1 MSIVNAIVNGVNF
14 NVNVDMKYAKPKVN
28 DGRKSIKIYNKENKM
43 LYLQAP
49 LMLTWGVNEFQE
61 KDKDGVVVEG
71 GRLSYDMALQ
81 FPSSDY
87 MSPQVAKFLQN
98 MKDFEEKVKQDAF
111 ANCKEWLGLP
121 NSIKQVTDAFFTPV
135 LKYPKDK
142 VTQEV
147 DYERS
152 PTMKIKIPYWDGFK
166 GFEIYDDKQNQLF
179 PSNTVDSP
187 VELIVKG
194 CQVATIL
201 QCGGIWVGNK
211 TYGVTWKLFQAVVK
225 PRESLAGKCHILL
238 TADEKETLEN
248 SKDTED
254 DEEEVKPMQ
263 VVKTVEE
270 KAQVVDSDDEDAPKE
285 EVVDVP
291 EPEEEKKV
299 EVEDKP
305 KPKKVVKKKAAVK

>member
-1 MSIVNAIVNGVNF
+1 MSIVNGVNF
-14 NVNVDMKYAKPKVN
+14 NVNTDMKYAKPKIN

-43 LYLQAP
+43 FYLQAP

-61 KDKDGVVVEG
+61 KDKDGAIVEG

-87 MSPQVAKFLQN
+87 MSPQIGKFLQN

-111 ANCKEWLGLP
+111 TNCKEWLGLP
-121 NSIKQVTDAFFTPV
+121 NSIKQVTDAFFNPI

-142 VTQEV
+142 VTQEI
-147 DYERS
+147 DYDRS
-152 PTMKIKIPYWDGFK
+152 PTMKIKIPYWEGQFK

-179 PSNTVDSP
+179 PSQTVDSP
-187 VELIVKG
+187 VELIAKG

-225 PRESLAGKCHILL
+225 PRESLAGKCHIML
-238 TADEKETLEN
+238 TSDEKETLAN
-248 SKDTED
+248 SKESED
-254 DEEEVKPMQ
+254 NEEEVKKTPQ
-263 VVKTVEE
+263 EVQTVEE
-270 KAQVVDSDDEDAPKE
+270 KAQVEDSDDEDAPKE

-305 KPKKVVKKKAAVK
+305 KSKKVVKKKTVAK